1 MSENKIPA
9 RSFFDWCVRRSGGNQ
24 GGIAVAAQAAFH
36 QNGIS
41 ELAVSADLDL
51 EKAVLGEKKSGIALV
66 EKVVKHTVGILAAV
80 SQVCA
85 EHNANVI
92 EVTQSVMEELF
103 VMVMLVNIDHL
114 SGGING
120 LSQSMNELG
129 EEKNLKIHVMHEDIF
144 HSMHR
149 I

>member
-1 MSENKIPA
+1 MFAHVFVYPGAFHK
-9 RSFFDWCVRRSGGNQ
+9 SFFDPKD
-24 GGIAVAAQAAFH
+24 I
-36 QNGIS
+36 
-41 ELAVSADLDL
+41 
-51 EKAVLGEKKSGIALV
+51 KKEREEAKMRAIIT
-66 EKVVKHTVGILAAV
+66 VVGQDTVGILASV
-80 SQVCA
+80 SRVCA

-144 HSMHR
+144 NSMHR

>member
-1 MSENKIPA
+1 MRAI
-9 RSFFDWCVRRSGGNQ
+9 
-24 GGIAVAAQAAFH
+24 IT
-36 QNGIS
+36 
-41 ELAVSADLDL
+41 
-51 EKAVLGEKKSGIALV
+51 VLGQD
-66 EKVVKHTVGILAAV
+66 TVGILASV

-85 EHNANVI
+85 EHNANII
-92 EVTQSVMEELF
+92 EVTQSVLQEMV

-114 SGGING
+114 SGSING
-120 LSQSMNELG
+120 LAQSMNEMG